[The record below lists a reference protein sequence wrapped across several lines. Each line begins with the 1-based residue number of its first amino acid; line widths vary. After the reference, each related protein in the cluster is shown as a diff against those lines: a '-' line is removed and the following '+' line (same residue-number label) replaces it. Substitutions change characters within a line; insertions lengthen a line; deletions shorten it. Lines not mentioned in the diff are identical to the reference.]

1 MSNRTNFTLRRIA
14 TDAVLIALFYG
25 LSLLSVEIGGVKITF
40 DALPVIIGAVM
51 FGPVDGLL
59 VGFLG
64 ALMEQMIKYGFTA
77 TTLLWVLP
85 AAVRGLFIGVCALV
99 LKKQMSVDALLEKK
113 RPYLYFIVCTLS
125 GILVSTLNTFAFYV
139 DSKLFHYYEYHMIF
153 GIFWLRIVLG
163 MAASLLTGVVA
174 LPVLAAL
181 KRAHFV
187 TNPARKAKI

>member
-1 MSNRTNFTLRRIA
+1 MSNRSNFTLRRIA

-40 DALPVIIGAVM
+40 DALPVIIGAVL
-51 FGPVDGLL
+51 FGPTDGVL

-64 ALMEQMIKYGFTA
+64 ALLEQMIKYGFTA

-85 AAVRGLFIGVCALV
+85 AAVRGLFIGVSALV
-99 LKKQMSVDALLEKK
+99 LKKQMSVDTLLEKK
-113 RPYLYFIVCTLS
+113 HPYIYFVVCILS

-139 DSKLFHYYEYHMIF
+139 DSKLFHYYEYHMVF
-153 GIFWLRIVLG
+153 GVFWLRIVLG

-181 KRAHFV
+181 KRANFV
-187 TNPARKAKI
+187 TNTRKAKI

>member
-1 MSNRTNFTLRRIA
+1 MSNRSNFTLRRIA

-40 DALPVIIGAVM
+40 DALPVIIGAVL
-51 FGPVDGLL
+51 FGPTDGVL

-64 ALMEQMIKYGFTA
+64 ALLEQMIKYGFTA

-85 AAVRGLFIGVCALV
+85 AAVRGLFIGVSALV
-99 LKKQMSVDALLEKK
+99 LKKQMSVDTLLEKK
-113 RPYLYFIVCTLS
+113 RPYIYFVVCILS

-139 DSKLFHYYEYHMIF
+139 DSKLFHYYEYHMVF
-153 GIFWLRIVLG
+153 GVFWLRIVLG

-181 KRAHFV
+181 KRANFV
-187 TNPARKAKI
+187 TNTRKAKI

>member
-1 MSNRTNFTLRRIA
+1 MSNRSNFTLRRIA

-40 DALPVIIGAVM
+40 DALPVIIAAVL
-51 FGPVDGLL
+51 FGPVDGVL

-64 ALMEQMIKYGFTA
+64 ALLEQMIKYGFTA

-85 AAVRGLFIGVCALV
+85 AAVRGLFIGVSALV
-99 LKKQMSVDALLEKK
+99 LKKQMSVDTLLEKK
-113 RPYLYFIVCTLS
+113 RPYIYFVVCILS

-163 MAASLLTGVVA
+163 MAASLVTGVVA

-181 KRAHFV
+181 KRANFV
-187 TNPARKAKI
+187 TNTRKAKI